1 MKKAPVPK
9 MTMGLAIRFINAQ
22 MKKNLGSKTKPSAGA
37 IKMAKGI
44 LAAAGEMK
52 MYGSA
57 TKPKMR
63 YGSMTPKKRKKKK

>member
-1 MKKAPVPK
+1 MKKADAAVPK
-9 MTMGLAIRFINAQ
+9 MTYGAATRKARRLMKVGGATPAQ
-22 MKKNLGSKTKPSAGA
+22 VDMIMKMIGKK
-37 IKMAKGI
+37 
-44 LAAAGEMK
+44 AAPKK